1 MPVGGRNVRKGVDRV
16 AGAWVHH
23 RPVAAGGVGE
33 QGEQCG
39 AEELHGGCRK
49 IQPQTIFALTTS
61 APICHYLWAGS
72 YPLHD
77 CIHFGCADCVASNAP
92 SMRAAMRQIRLL
104 TPSRAAL
111 AARCALSTTAAGTS
125 VPPPSTSA
133 TARPTTTADAVVI
146 GSGVIGTAVAL
157 GLARRGYT
165 VRCVER
171 MREAGLGTTSYSS
184 GIIRTCYTALDS
196 CKFAWEGT
204 HYWSDWEAFVG
215 GGGSTDDGRGFARYR
230 ECGGMIP
237 LTESSEAFVDN
248 CLRHYDTLGI
258 PYVEEKKRDE
268 RGQRLT
274 MCEPILCG
282 VCCVR
287 VLCVA
292 YTYEHKWYT

>member
-1 MPVGGRNVRKGVDRV
+1 
-16 AGAWVHH
+16 
-23 RPVAAGGVGE
+23 
-33 QGEQCG
+33 
-39 AEELHGGCRK
+39 
-49 IQPQTIFALTTS
+49 
-61 APICHYLWAGS
+61 
-72 YPLHD
+72 
-77 CIHFGCADCVASNAP
+77 
-92 SMRAAMRQIRLL
+92 MRAAMRQIRLL

-274 MCEPILCG
+274 MCGIYP
-282 VCCVR
+282 VWY
-287 VLCVA
+287 VLCACAVCRIYVRTQVVHVGREEKRGDQRFIVCEPTLSLCAVVPCAVCSVLCSVRCVSHIGITSYTDVPSA
-292 YTYEHKWYT
+292 YRR